1 MNRPGR
7 AICRAFSFG
16 YNRQLTNQ
24 RADNC
29 RRSFFS
35 MTLPFS
41 LAGRTVLITGASSG
55 LGAHFA
61 HLFAKAGANIILG
74 ARRADRVAALAAEL
88 SGSGTGALA
97 LSLDVTDEASIK
109 AAYDAAEARFGTVDT
124 IIANAGTSAAG
135 RSTEIGDADVRM
147 VTDTNFIGVYLT
159 AREGARRL
167 IAAGSRETGKGRIIL
182 IGSITS
188 HLTGEGDSAY
198 AATKAAVAHLG
209 RNLAR
214 EWVRQGINVNTIQPG
229 YIQTEIAGDFFQT
242 DLGKA
247 KVAAFH
253 RKRLQPIDSLD
264 AMMLYF
270 ASDASAATTGSTIDI
285 DDGQSL

>member
-1 MNRPGR
+1 
-7 AICRAFSFG
+7 
-16 YNRQLTNQ
+16 
-24 RADNC
+24 
-29 RRSFFS
+29 

-41 LAGRTVLITGASSG
+41 LAGRTALITGASSG

-61 HLFAKAGANIILG
+61 RLFARAGANVVIG
-74 ARRADRVAALAAEL
+74 ARRAERIAALAEEIEA
-88 SGSGTGALA
+88 SGSGALA
-97 LSLDVTDEASIK
+97 VSMDVTNEASIK

-124 IIANAGTSAAG
+124 IIANAGTSAPG
-135 RSTEIGDADVRM
+135 RSTDVSEDGLRM
-147 VTDTNFIGVYLT
+147 VTDTNFLGVYLT

-167 IAAGSRETGKGRIIL
+167 IAAGAKNTGKGRVVL
-182 IGSITS
+182 IGSITA

-242 DLGKA
+242 DYGKA
-247 KVAAFH
+247 KIAAFH
-253 RKRLQPIDSLD
+253 RKRMQPIDSLD
-264 AMMLYF
+264 PLMLYF
-270 ASDASAATTGSTIDI
+270 ASDASAAVTGAVIDV